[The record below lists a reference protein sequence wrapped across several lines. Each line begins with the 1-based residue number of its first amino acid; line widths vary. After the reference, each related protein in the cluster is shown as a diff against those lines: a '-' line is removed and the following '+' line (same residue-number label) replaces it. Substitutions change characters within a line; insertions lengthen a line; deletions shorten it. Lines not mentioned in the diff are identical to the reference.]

1 MVSGGLNKVTVL
13 DQIQVDATK
22 GFITLCKVDPNK
34 LGCEVALKVKKLYEG
49 IKCGYID
56 RIS

>member
-22 GFITLCKVDPNK
+22 GFIILSKVDPNK
-34 LGCEVALKVKKLYEG
+34 LGCEVALKVKKL
-49 IKCGYID
+49 
-56 RIS
+56 